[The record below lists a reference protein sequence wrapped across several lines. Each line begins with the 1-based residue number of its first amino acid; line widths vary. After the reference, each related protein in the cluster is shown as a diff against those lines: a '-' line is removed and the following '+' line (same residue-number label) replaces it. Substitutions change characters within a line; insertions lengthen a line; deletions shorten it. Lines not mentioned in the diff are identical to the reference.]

1 MILHFLDSKVI
12 GGIETHVETLVRAQ
26 NAAGHCAAVVL
37 WRCHDH
43 GQTLER
49 FKKSGL
55 RVINASGS
63 VQTLCRILT
72 RLRPSIL
79 HTHGYKGGIIGRLL
93 ARITG
98 VAVVSTFHAGERGKF
113 PVNLYQFVDEWT
125 SVLGTRIAVSREIAD
140 SMPFVTKFV
149 PNFVEV
155 PELSSAPKVNE
166 HISFVGRISHE
177 KGPDIFGA
185 IARARGDQ
193 SNFVMFGDG
202 PLMGALKLKFGN
214 FVRFNGFATDMEEVW
229 KRTELLL
236 MPSRNEG
243 LPMAALEAMARGI
256 PLAAAKVGALPDIV
270 QHGKNGLLFDAENVD
285 AAIAAVANWQSM
297 SQREKTAMGAA
308 ARQTIQEKYS
318 SATGLYQIM
327 QAYRQA
333 GWNAPASISSMVQ
346 SSSGR

>member
-1 MILHFLDSKVI
+1 MILHFLDTRLI

-26 NAAGHCAAVVL
+26 NAAGHSAAVVL

-49 FKKSGL
+49 FKRSGL
-55 RVINASGS
+55 HVINAGGS
-63 VQTLCRILT
+63 LRTLHRILI
-72 RLRPSIL
+72 RLKPSIL

-93 ARITG
+93 ARASGI
-98 VAVVSTFHAGERGKF
+98 AVVSTFHAGERGQF
-113 PVNLYQFVDEWT
+113 PVNIYQIVDEWT
-125 SVLGTRIAVSREIAD
+125 SFLGARIAVSQEIAD
-140 SMPFVTKFV
+140 AMPFVTKFV

-155 PELSSAPKVNE
+155 PNQKKYKQDNQV
-166 HISFVGRISHE
+166 ISFVGRISHE

-185 IARARGDQ
+185 IAKAAGDK

-202 PLMGALKLKFGN
+202 PLMGALKLKFGD
-214 FVRFNGFATDMEEVW
+214 FVRFNGFARDMEEVW
-229 KRTELLL
+229 KRTELLV

-243 LPMAALEAMARGI
+243 LPMAALEAMARGV
-256 PLAAAKVGALPDIV
+256 PVAAAKVGALPDII
-270 QHGKNGLLFDAENVD
+270 QSGTNGLLFDADNIE

-297 SQREKTAMGAA
+297 SPRRKAAMSAA

-318 SATGLYQIM
+318 SATGLPKIM

-333 GWNAPASISSMVQ
+333 GWRAPASIISMVQ

>member
-1 MILHFLDSKVI
+1 MILHFLDTRII
-12 GGIETHVETLVRAQ
+12 GGIETHVETLVKAQ
-26 NAAGHCAAVVL
+26 NAAGHSAAVVL

-55 RVINASGS
+55 RVINAGGS
-63 VQTLCRILT
+63 LRSLYRILT

-93 ARITG
+93 ARISG

-113 PVNLYQFVDEWT
+113 PVNVYQTVDEWT
-125 SVLGTRIAVSREIAD
+125 SFLGTRIAVSHEIAD
-140 SMPFVTKFV
+140 AMPFATEFV

-155 PELSSAPKVNE
+155 PEPKNHRKDNR

-185 IARARGDQ
+185 IAKACGDK
-193 SNFVMFGDG
+193 SSFVMFGDG
-202 PLMGALKLKFGN
+202 PLMGTLKLKCGN

-229 KRTELLL
+229 KRTELLV

-256 PLAAAKVGALPDIV
+256 PLLAAKVGALPYII
-270 QHGKNGLLFDAENVD
+270 QHGKNGLLFDAEDVD
-285 AAIAAVANWQSM
+285 AAIAAVRTWQST
-297 SQREKTAMGAA
+297 SQRKKVAMSAA

-318 SATGLYQIM
+318 TTIGLPKIM
-327 QAYRQA
+327 HAYRRA
-333 GWNAPASISSMVQ
+333 GWHAPASIISMVQ